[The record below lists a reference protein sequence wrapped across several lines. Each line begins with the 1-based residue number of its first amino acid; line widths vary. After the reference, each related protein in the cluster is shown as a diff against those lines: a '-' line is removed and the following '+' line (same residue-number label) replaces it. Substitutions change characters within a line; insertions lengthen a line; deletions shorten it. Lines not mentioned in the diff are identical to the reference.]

1 MLICQYIGGKC
12 GECGDDY
19 SLPMPRPHEFG
30 GKYGQGVTV
39 RKYNPGTLMTIR
51 VELTASHMGYFEFR
65 LCDDIYAKQK
75 CLDKNLL
82 KIVSGSPFISF
93 PNDISTRFYPRNGS
107 RIYEIR
113 AQLPKDLE
121 CERCVVQWQYIAGNN
136 WGTCKDGT
144 GAVGCG
150 PQEQFRACSDI
161 AIGKGA
167 VSSIP
172 ALKPS
177 IKPTSRPTEVPNDE
191 DNEIDHH
198 HDHEHSEVEPTENQK
213 PSPVSNFYGAV
224 IAMFTFFLVL
234 LAIAAIYIYF
244 YHGDFLK
251 RVLRRQQVSQNPQ
264 QKVILDNSS
273 ISSIGS
279 SDLLPPPPPPV
290 RPPRTKSR
298 NLTQTLS
305 NIPHDHSSILGNDKY
320 QQHV

>member
-1 MLICQYIGGKC
+1 M
-12 GECGDDY
+12 
-19 SLPMPRPHEFG
+19 
-30 GKYGQGVTV
+30 TV
-39 RKYNPGTLMTIR
+39 R

-113 AQLPKDLE
+113 TQLPKDLE
-121 CERCVVQWQYIAGNN
+121 CERCVLQWKYIAGNN
-136 WGTCKDGT
+136 WGICKDGN

-150 PQEQFRACSDI
+150 PQEEFRACSDV

-177 IKPTSRPTEVPNDE
+177 IKPTSRPTEAPNDE
-191 DNEIDHH
+191 DNEIDHD
-198 HDHEHSEVEPTENQK
+198 HDHEHSEVEPTEDNQK
-213 PSPVSNFYGAV
+213 PTTVSNFYGAI
-224 IAMFTFFLVL
+224 IAIFTFFLVL
-234 LAIAAIYIYF
+234 LAIASIYIYF

-251 RVLRRQQVSQNPQ
+251 RVLRRQQISQNPQ
-264 QKVILDNSS
+264 QKVPLDTSS
-273 ISSIGS
+273 ISSIAS

-290 RPPRTKSR
+290 RPPRQKSR
-298 NLTQTLS
+298 NITQTLS
-305 NIPHDHSSILGNDKY
+305 NISHDHSSILGSEK
-320 QQHV
+320 QQRNLQLV